1 MCPASRSRSTGAS
14 TSDKPSLIR
23 RLLAARP
30 LRGFITVPGA
40 VSLAGIGLSL
50 ITIWADNYFYDVS
63 TVIGLKPLSPEVSS
77 AVLSTLAGAAMT
89 ALSLVYSIVLVVFTL
104 AAGNIAPRLLD
115 RFSDD
120 RTNQIAVGALGA
132 LFLHSL
138 LSLAAQDGRPAFL
151 TVAVAVALAIASV
164 LLLLLFVDK
173 VARRVTIDEEIAAIA
188 DGLEASFARRADLTA
203 AVAREDIVRP
213 MGDEVVVRAGRS
225 GYITAIDYPA
235 LARCAKN
242 RQAFVDLLALPGDHL
257 LKGDPVAQI
266 IASDAA
272 AMTKDAQA
280 LIVIAGRRT
289 SQDDIRF
296 SINLLIEIALRALSP
311 GVNDSFTAIACVDR
325 LTSTFA
331 RAAETRIGDGV
342 YCDDN
347 GAARV
352 VAPAESIGV
361 LLTGA
366 FSPLRRASRDNIL
379 VASAILRALSRLA
392 PRLEGEDRSSAEAE
406 IALMKAELDQSA
418 SLQADRDAA
427 KEV

>member
-1 MCPASRSRSTGAS
+1 M
-14 TSDKPSLIR
+14 IR

-40 VSLAGIGLSL
+40 VSLAGMLLSL

-63 TVIGLKPLSPEVSS
+63 RIIGVEPLSSDVSS

-120 RTNQIAVGALGA
+120 RTNQIAVGTLGA

-151 TVAVAVALAIASV
+151 TVAVAIALAVSSV

-188 DGLEASFARRADLTA
+188 DGLEASFTRRARLTA
-203 AVAREDIVRP
+203 PIRREDVVRP
-213 MGDEVVVRAGRS
+213 MGEETVLRAPRS
-225 GYITAIDYPA
+225 GYITEIDYLELAA
-235 LARCAKN
+235 LAQR
-242 RQAFVDLLALPGDHL
+242 RQAFVDLTALPGDHL
-257 LKGDPVAQI
+257 LKGDPLAHV
-266 IASDAA
+266 IARDGE
-272 AMTKDAQA
+272 AMCDDVGAV
-280 LIVIAGRRT
+280 IVMAGRRT

-311 GVNDSFTAIACVDR
+311 GVNDSFTAIACIDR
-325 LTSTFA
+325 LTATFA
-331 RAAETRIGDGV
+331 KAAETAIGDGV
-342 YCDDN
+342 YCDDQ

-352 VAPAESIGV
+352 VAPAESIGA
-361 LLTGA
+361 LLKGA
-366 FSPLRRASRDNIL
+366 FGPLRRASRNNVL
-379 VASAILRALSRLA
+379 VAAEILRALSQLA
-392 PRLEGEDRSSAEAE
+392 PRLDGVDREAAEAE
-406 IALMKAELDQSA
+406 IALMKAELDA
-418 SLQADRDAA
+418 ADALQADKNAA
-427 KEV
+427 LDGMGPLRVKAGRT

>member
-1 MCPASRSRSTGAS
+1 M
-14 TSDKPSLIR
+14 IR

-50 ITIWADNYFYDVS
+50 VTIWADNHFHDVS
-63 TVIGLKPLSPEVSS
+63 RVFGLSPFSSEVAS

-151 TVAVAVALAIASV
+151 TVAVAIALAVLSV

-173 VARRVTIDEEIAAIA
+173 VARRVTIDEEISAIA
-188 DGLEASFARRADLTA
+188 DALDKSFARRAELTSSVRRA
-203 AVAREDIVRP
+203 DVVRP
-213 MGDEVVVRAGRS
+213 AGRELRLSASRS
-225 GYITAIDYPA
+225 GYITEIDYPE
-235 LARCAKN
+235 LARRAN
-242 RQAFVDLLALPGDHL
+242 AHMAFVDLLARPGDHV
-257 LKGDPVAQI
+257 LKGDPLAQV
-266 IASDAA
+266 IASDPA
-272 AMTKDAQA
+272 AMADHV
-280 LIVIAGRRT
+280 LDLVVIAGRRT

-296 SINLLIEIALRALSP
+296 SINLLMEIALRALSP

-325 LTSTFA
+325 LASSFA
-331 RAAETRIGDGV
+331 AVAEKDFGDGV
-342 YCDDN
+342 YADEE

-352 VAPAESIGV
+352 VSPAESIGG

-366 FSPLRRASRDNIL
+366 FGPLRRASRNNIL
-379 VASAILRALSRLA
+379 VGQTILRALSRLA
-392 PRLEGEDRSSAEAE
+392 LRLQGEDRDAAEAE
-406 IALMKAELDQSA
+406 IALMREEV
-418 SLQADRDAA
+418 DRSDFLSVDKEAA